1 MAANRSRPH
10 AAELTT
16 ALSPPRVGALAGVAA
31 LNHAVAALA
40 EGAMIVVVDDEQR
53 ENECDMVVA
62 ADSLTVAQ
70 MAFMIRHGTGIVC
83 VPMESGRLDELR
95 LPLMSMENTEAH
107 RTAFTIPVDHVS
119 AGTGVSAA
127 DRVATIRALADPGAQ
142 ASDFRRPGHVFPL
155 RYAEGGTVRRAG
167 HTEASIDLLR
177 MAGRSPVAV
186 ICELVNDVVTVAD
199 LVRYRRATEQ
209 LVAETGTALLP
220 TPHGTFRATSFRSVP
235 DDEEHLALVLGDVTT
250 TDPNDPGVLVRVHS
264 ECLTGD
270 VLGSLKCDCGTQLTQ
285 SMRLIADEGRG
296 IIVYLRG
303 HEGRGIGLGHK
314 LRAYALQEQGRDTID
329 ANRELGLPDDSRHY
343 GAGAAIIA
351 ALGARRIRVIT
362 NNPAKYGGLQGFDLD
377 IAGRV
382 GIPPV
387 VTPENLSYLRT
398 KRDRM
403 GHDISLAG
411 G

>member
-1 MAANRSRPH
+1 
-10 AAELTT
+10 
-16 ALSPPRVGALAGVAA
+16 
-31 LNHAVAALA
+31 
-40 EGAMIVVVDDEQR
+40 
-53 ENECDMVVA
+53 MV
-62 ADSLTVAQ
+62 
-70 MAFMIRHGTGIVC
+70 RHGTGIVC

-119 AGTGVSAA
+119 TTTGVSAA
-127 DRVATIRALADPGAQ
+127 DRVATIRALADPAAKAG
-142 ASDFRRPGHVFPL
+142 DFRRPGHVFPL
-155 RYAEGGTVRRAG
+155 RYAEGGSVRRAG

-186 ICELVNDVVTVAD
+186 ICELVNDDGSMCRPEELARLTAEHDLPVVAVAD

-220 TPHGTFRATSFRSVP
+220 TPHGTFRATSFRSIP
-235 DDEEHLALVLGDVTT
+235 DDQEHLALVLGDVTAT

-329 ANRELGLPDDSRHY
+329 ANRDLGLPDDNRQY

-377 IAGRV
+377 IACRV

-387 VTPENLSYLRT
+387 VTPENLHYLRT